1 MKLIETFLMDKN
13 KKKMQHQLKM
23 EENKKTLENLQEA
36 RVRIMI
42 GRQVNKKQ
50 VLWLK
55 REVRLLLLIIKIWEL
70 KNEMVNKYY

>member
-42 GRQVNKKQ
+42 GRQVNKKL

>member
-1 MKLIETFLMDKN
+1 MKLTETFLMDKN
-13 KKKMQHQLKM
+13 KRKMQLKTV
-23 EENKKTLENLQEA
+23 NKTLENLQEA